1 MGNVKRQLDQGLP
14 EHEWMFGGPVV
25 WSRIPH
31 PGAWGKY
38 RHTTAFILGAE
49 GDQRAIFQADIPTEG
64 QWYLDYHMPS
74 QRTVE
79 MSVGTARSGKVAGVF
94 IETGDTSDS
103 EPPYDLKVVSEFGEE
118 IIEFVADAAEP
129 GWNILGRFTLPIG
142 AVEVVVTNKVDSL
155 MKDAPLIR
163 ADAIRWRRVNQSLDD
178 T

>member
-74 QRTVE
+74 RRTVE

-94 IETGDTSDS
+94 IEAGDTSDS
-103 EPPYDLKVVSEFGEE
+103 EPPYDLKVVSEYGEE

-142 AVEVVVTNKVDSL
+142 AVEVVVTNKVDSSI
-155 MKDAPLIR
+155 KDAPLIR